1 MLLRIWNDS
10 DHMKMLATGQFSMIA
25 SLIILWTGYYL
36 HSRGIAP
43 AFLTEIA
50 SVHFW
55 EGFSIGLGITL
66 ALFSIVMNIR
76 GMIGLKRS
84 RSQDS

>member
-1 MLLRIWNDS
+1 MLLRIWKDD
-10 DHMKMLATGQFSMIA
+10 DHMKMLALGQFSMIA

-36 HSRGIAP
+36 HSKGIDST
-43 AFLTEIA
+43 LLKEIA
-50 SVHFW
+50 GGRFW
-55 EGFSIGLGITL
+55 IGFCVGLGITL

-84 RSQDS
+84 RSRD